1 MAPYDDWNKIEDEE
15 EDELQDASFFEGR
28 RDVILFAIDASE
40 SMQALREDPVYEDA
54 QTCHLLTALEAAI
67 EIQKKKVI
75 VGPNDSV
82 GIVIFNTVRL
92 RLFAQKYI

>member
-15 EDELQDASFFEGR
+15 EDELQDTSFFEDK

-40 SMQALREDPVYEDA
+40 SMQELRGEHPVYEGV
-54 QTCHLLTALEAAI
+54 QTSNLLSALEAAI

-82 GIVIFNTVRL
+82 GIVIFNTVRYKL
-92 RLFAQKYI
+92 S